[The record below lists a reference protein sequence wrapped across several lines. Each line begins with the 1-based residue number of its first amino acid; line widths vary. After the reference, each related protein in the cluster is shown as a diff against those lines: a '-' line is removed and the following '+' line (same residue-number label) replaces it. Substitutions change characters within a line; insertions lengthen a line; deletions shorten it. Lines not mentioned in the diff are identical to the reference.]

1 LLLRTTFHTPG
12 LCSVTDK
19 VVPEMPGWSVPSMA
33 TVSVLGSEKMKQT
46 QTTQDRN
53 LIVGAWSLSSYELRL
68 KPSGTIMTPFGPHP
82 VGRIL
87 YEANGQMS
95 AQLMRPEMTPFASDD
110 PLRATDEEA
119 ALAWR
124 NYIGYWGTY
133 TINARAGIITHH
145 IEGAWLTNWV
155 GQNQTRAF
163 QLSGDSLS
171 LDADSAAWH
180 AHLTWKRIR

>member
-1 LLLRTTFHTPG
+1 MKSTLAWLELVLLAFGQVKP
-12 LCSVTDK
+12 
-19 VVPEMPGWSVPSMA
+19 
-33 TVSVLGSEKMKQT
+33 T
-46 QTTQDRN
+46 QTTHARHI
-53 LIVGAWSLSSYELRL
+53 IVGAWSLSSYEIRL
-68 KPSGTIMTPFGPHP
+68 KPSGTIKTPFGPHP
-82 VGRIL
+82 LARIL

-95 AQLMRPEMTPFASDD
+95 SQLMRPEMTAFASAD

-133 TINARAGIITHH
+133 TIDARAGIITHH
-145 IEGAWLTNWV
+145 IEGAWLPNLV

-171 LDADSAAWH
+171 LDFDLPAWH
-180 AHLTWKRIR
+180 GHLTWKRIR

>member
-1 LLLRTTFHTPG
+1 MKFILVSLALALLAVGPIR
-12 LCSVTDK
+12 
-19 VVPEMPGWSVPSMA
+19 EA
-33 TVSVLGSEKMKQT
+33 
-46 QTTQDRN
+46 QTTQGRN

-68 KPSGTIMTPFGPHP
+68 KPSGTITTPFGPHP
-82 VGRIL
+82 VGQIL

-95 AQLMRPEMTPFASDD
+95 AQLMRPETTAFASND

-119 ALAWR
+119 ASAWR

-133 TINARAGIITHH
+133 TIDASAGIITHH

>member
-1 LLLRTTFHTPG
+1 MKSSLVWIALALL
-12 LCSVTDK
+12 
-19 VVPEMPGWSVPSMA
+19 A
-33 TVSVLGSEKMKQT
+33 LGQVKQT
-46 QTTQDRN
+46 QTAQDRN

-68 KPSGTIMTPFGPHP
+68 KPSGTISTPFGPHP

-95 AQLMRPEMTPFASDD
+95 AQLMRPETTAFASDD

-124 NYIGYWGTY
+124 NDISYWGTY
-133 TINARAGIITHH
+133 SIDARAGIITHH

-180 AHLTWKRIR
+180 AHLIWKRIR

>member
-1 LLLRTTFHTPG
+1 MKSPLAWLALVLLAFG
-12 LCSVTDK
+12 QV
-19 VVPEMPGWSVPSMA
+19 
-33 TVSVLGSEKMKQT
+33 KQT

-53 LIVGAWSLSSYELRL
+53 LIVGAWSLSSYEIRL
-68 KPSGTIMTPFGPHP
+68 KPSGTIKIPFGPHP
-82 VGRIL
+82 LGRIL

-95 AQLMRPEMTPFASDD
+95 SQLMRPEMTAFASAD

-133 TINARAGIITHH
+133 TIDARAGIITHH
-145 IEGAWLTNWV
+145 IEGAWLPNLV

-171 LDADSAAWH
+171 LDFDLPAWH
-180 AHLTWKRIR
+180 GHLTWKRIR

>member
-1 LLLRTTFHTPG
+1 MKFLLAWLTLALLAFG
-12 LCSVTDK
+12 QV
-19 VVPEMPGWSVPSMA
+19 
-33 TVSVLGSEKMKQT
+33 KQT

-68 KPSGTIMTPFGPHP
+68 KPSGKITTPFGPHP
-82 VGRIL
+82 IGRIL

-95 AQLMRPEMTPFASDD
+95 AQLMRPKVMAFASDD
-110 PLRATDEEA
+110 PLRVTDEEA
-119 ALAWR
+119 ALSWR

-145 IEGAWLTNWV
+145 IEGAWFANWV

-163 QLSGDSLS
+163 RLSGDILS

-180 AHLTWKRIR
+180 AHLTWKRIRENHLP